1 MAPLV
6 KRFWLL
12 AALIVVILV
21 LDQLSKWWVVQHIAP
36 GETVYPIPALA
47 PFFAITFVQNT
58 GAAFGLF
65 QNTNALLAVLAV
77 IIVAV
82 IVRTLR
88 ALPPDRLLARVA
100 LSLLIAGA
108 IGNLIDRVRL
118 GYAIDF
124 VAVGSF
130 ARFNVAD
137 SAVTTGVALLL
148 LIWLLERPKNPIHDD
163 HEEAQRNPL

>member
-1 MAPLV
+1 M

-12 AALIVVILV
+12 AALIVAILV
-21 LDQLSKWWVVQHIAP
+21 LDQLSKWWVVRHIAP
-36 GETVYPIPALA
+36 GEYVYPIPAIA
-47 PFFAITFVQNT
+47 PFFGITFVQNT

-65 QNTNALLAVLAV
+65 QNANTLLAVLAV

-82 IVRTLR
+82 IVRTMR
-88 ALPPDRLLARVA
+88 ALPPDRLLTRVA

-108 IGNLIDRVRL
+108 IGNLIDRLRL

-137 SAVTTGVALLL
+137 SAVSIGVALLL
-148 LIWLLERPKNPIHDD
+148 LTWLLEGRKNPIHDD
-163 HEEAQRNPL
+163 HEEAQGNPS

>member
-1 MAPLV
+1 M
-6 KRFWLL
+6 KRFRLL
-12 AALIVVILV
+12 VALIVLILV
-21 LDQLSKWWVVQHIAP
+21 LDQLSKWWVVRHIAP
-36 GETVYPIPALA
+36 GEYVYPVPAIA
-47 PFFAITFVQNT
+47 PFFGFTFVQNT

-65 QNTNALLAVLAV
+65 QNANALLAVLAV
-77 IIVAV
+77 IVVAV

-88 ALPPDRLLARVA
+88 ALPPDRLLVRVA
-100 LSLLIAGA
+100 LTLLIAGA

-137 SAVTTGVALLL
+137 SAVSTGVVLLL
-148 LIWLLERPKNPIHDD
+148 LAWLLEGRKNPIHEE
-163 HEEAQRNPL
+163 HEEPQRNPS